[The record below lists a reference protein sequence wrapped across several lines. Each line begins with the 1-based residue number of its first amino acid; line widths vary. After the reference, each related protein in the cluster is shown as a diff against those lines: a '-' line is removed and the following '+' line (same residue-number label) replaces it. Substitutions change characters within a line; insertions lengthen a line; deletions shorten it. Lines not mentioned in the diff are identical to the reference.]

1 MGQKTN
7 PIGFRV
13 GYHRNWDSRWFALKR
28 DYGALLREDIAIR
41 RFVMKRLESAG
52 IARVVIE
59 RPAGRVYVT
68 LYAARPGV
76 IIGKKGSDIE
86 KLRLALKKMSSS
98 EVVLNI
104 KDVRKPEVEAPLVAD
119 NIARQLERRVSFRR
133 ALKRAIASATRF
145 GAKGIRV
152 NVGGRL
158 GGAEIARMEWQ
169 REGQV
174 PLHKMRAN
182 IDYGTAVAYT
192 TYGTCGVKVWIYKG
206 DVKGDVL
213 EGEKPRKEL
222 EVEASSEDNSG
233 GGA

>member
-28 DYGALLREDIAIR
+28 DYGEILREDITIR
-41 RFVMKRLESAG
+41 RFLMKRLESAG

-59 RPAGRVYVT
+59 RPAGKVYVT

-76 IIGKKGSDIE
+76 IIGKKGGDIE
-86 KLRLALKKMSSS
+86 KLRRALNDMSRN
-98 EVVLNI
+98 EVMLNI
-104 KDVRKPEVEAPLVAD
+104 MDIRKPEIEARLVAD
-119 NIARQLERRVSFRR
+119 NIARQLEKRVSFRR
-133 ALKRAIASATRF
+133 ALKRAIASATRL
-145 GAKGIRV
+145 GARGIRV

-174 PLHKMRAN
+174 PLHKLRAN
-182 IDYGTAVAYT
+182 IDYGTATAFT

-206 DVKGDVL
+206 DVHSSALEDEKPAKDKGD
-213 EGEKPRKEL
+213 ESSAANEKQ
-222 EVEASSEDNSG
+222 G
-233 GGA
+233 